1 MARLVNRLNNSSVRT
16 LGAGE
21 WLDGGGLYL
30 VVGPKGSRSWIFRY
44 RHGDARRRMGLG
56 PFPTI
61 GLADARQRATEAR
74 KLLVDGVDPLVSKGR
89 SGQTFEAFAEQ
100 WLDAVEQQWRNP
112 KHRAQWRSTLKAY
125 AGPILKEPIAS
136 ITTED
141 VLACIAPVWT
151 RAPETASR
159 VRARIEK
166 VLSAAKAQGLRT
178 GENPARWK
186 DNLDHLLPARPKLVR
201 GHHKA
206 LPYQDAPAFIARLR
220 ARNTLSAL
228 ALEWTILTAAR
239 SGETLGMTWA
249 EIEGDVWAV
258 PAERMKAK
266 RVHRVPLAARC
277 LEILDVMRQVE
288 GRYVFQQPT
297 GKPMSSMAMPM
308 LLRDMG
314 LTATVHGFRST
325 FRDWAGDCTSHPRE
339 IVEAALS
346 HIVGDKA
353 EQAYRRGDA
362 LDRRRILMDEWA
374 GFLG

>member
-1 MARLVNRLNNSSVRT
+1 MS
-16 LGAGE
+16 E
-21 WLDGGGLYL
+21 
-30 VVGPKGSRSWIFRY
+30 
-44 RHGDARRRMGLG
+44 
-56 PFPTI
+56 
-61 GLADARQRATEAR
+61 ER
-74 KLLVDGVDPLVSKGR
+74 KSPPGFMS
-89 SGQTFEAFAEQ
+89 
-100 WLDAVEQQWRNP
+100 
-112 KHRAQWRSTLKAY
+112 
-125 AGPILKEPIAS
+125 
-136 ITTED
+136 
-141 VLACIAPVWT
+141 
-151 RAPETASR
+151 
-159 VRARIEK
+159 
-166 VLSAAKAQGLRT
+166 KAQAMELLGC
-178 GENPARWK
+178 GRWA
-186 DNLDHLLPARPKLVR
+186 LEDHLLPARPKLVR

-206 LPYQDAPAFIARLR
+206 LPYQDATAFIARLR

-297 GKPMSSMAMPM
+297 GKPMSNMAMPM

>member
-297 GKPMSSMAMPM
+297 GKPMSNMAMPM